1 MHLQRAGV
9 ATILTRGGGGG
20 GAGGG
25 AGGGEGVEPAESLLL
40 SQWRTQPVEACVC
53 VGLLSSALP
62 IHQQLKSEQEK
73 TFASFLKEVLP
84 LVSSLL
90 SLCD

>member
-9 ATILTRGGGGG
+9 ATILTQEEEQEEEKEWSRQSLCCSVSGG
-20 GAGGG
+20 
-25 AGGGEGVEPAESLLL
+25 L
-40 SQWRTQPVEACVC
+40 SQWKPVCAVT
-53 VGLLSSALP
+53 LLSSALP
-62 IHQQLKSEQEK
+62 SHQQLKSEQEK